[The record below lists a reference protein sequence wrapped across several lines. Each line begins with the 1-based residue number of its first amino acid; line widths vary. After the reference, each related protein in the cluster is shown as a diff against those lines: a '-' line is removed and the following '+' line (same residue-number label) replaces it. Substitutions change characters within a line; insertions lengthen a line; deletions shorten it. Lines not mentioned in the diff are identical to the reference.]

1 MALFVWVAMAT
12 ALWHFTIF
20 VPDRFPGGMVGAF
33 ACANAGALAAGLV
46 SNGLSMPAL
55 ALVSHADAVIG
66 AVGGLL
72 GLGAAYA
79 YGARRDGEEP
89 GDQD

>member
-1 MALFVWVAMAT
+1 MALFVWIAVAT

-33 ACANAGALAAGLV
+33 GCANAGALVAGILA
-46 SNGLSMPAL
+46 NGLSMPPL
-55 ALVSHADAVIG
+55 AEVSHADAVLG
-66 AVGGLL
+66 AVGGLV

-79 YGARRDGEEP
+79 YGARTDRG
-89 GDQD
+89 